1 MNTLNLVLA
10 CVLLAATGAG
20 FAADEQPGEKMPG
33 MAQREV
39 VSPKKVEDLPK
50 AEMLPAKD
58 AARLKNIGTKVF
70 RIQWGKKLVAVSD
83 HGFQAITDGT
93 TTISYRPAGNAY
105 FVQTGK
111 AGRSGKSAF
120 RGTDQQLIERGRAI
134 LAGLGINRN
143 EIADTKILQ
152 QYVTEGMMNP
162 ATRQVEVNPPRQ
174 DRRSLIVRR
183 VVGGVP
189 VFNSRLALDLDGDGK
204 IAALELSWPLI
215 EPKVLEEA
223 GRLQKIAVAEFKAPE
238 RKGARIESVQVGIL
252 HSPGASFVED
262 QIAAIRVIYA
272 PTDPKVGMKPVVY
285 LGRDGRPVA
294 IPRQM
299 IAKTEAPT
307 GGRPVPD
314 DMKKPR

>member
-1 MNTLNLVLA
+1 MNTLKLVLA
-10 CVLLAATGAG
+10 CALLATTGTG
-20 FAADEQPGEKMPG
+20 FAADEQAGENVPG
-33 MAQREV
+33 MPQREV
-39 VSPKKVEDLPK
+39 VSPKKLEDLPK
-50 AEMLPAKD
+50 ADMLPARD
-58 AARLKNIGTKVF
+58 AARFKSIGTKVF
-70 RIQWGKKLVAVSD
+70 RIKWEKKLVAVSD

-111 AGRSGKSAF
+111 AGLSGKSAF
-120 RGTDQQLIERGRAI
+120 RGTDEQLIERGRAI
-134 LAGLGINRN
+134 LAGLGINRA

-152 QYVTEGMMNP
+152 QYVTEGRMNP
-162 ATRQVEVNPPRQ
+162 ATRQVEVNPPRK

-183 VVGGVP
+183 AVGGVP

-204 IAALELSWPLI
+204 IAALELSWPRI

-223 GRLQKIAVAEFKAPE
+223 GRLQKIAAAEFKAPE

-262 QIAAIRVIYA
+262 QVAAIRVIYA
-272 PTDPKVGMKPVVY
+272 PTDPKIGMKPVAY
-285 LGRDGRPVA
+285 LGVDGRPVA

-299 IAKTEAPT
+299 IAKTEAPRNE
-307 GGRPVPD
+307 RPASD

>member
-1 MNTLNLVLA
+1 MKTLILSLSIA
-10 CVLLAATGAG
+10 LFAGSGAG
-20 FAADEQPGEKMPG
+20 FAADETPAEKIPGAVKPG
-33 MAQREV
+33 A
-39 VSPKKVEDLPK
+39 VSPRRIEDLPK

-70 RIQWGKKLVAVSD
+70 GIKWSGKLIAVSD
-83 HGFQAITDGT
+83 RGFQAITDGA

-111 AGRSGKSAF
+111 AGLSGKSAF
-120 RGTDQQLIERGRAI
+120 RGTDEQLIARGKAI
-134 LAGLGINRN
+134 LTGLGIDRK

-162 ATRQVEVNPPRQ
+162 ATHKLEVNPPRK
-174 DRRSLIVRR
+174 DRRSLIVTRT
-183 VVGGVP
+183 VGGVP
-189 VFNSRLALDLDGDGK
+189 VLNSRLALDLDGDGK
-204 IAALELSWPLI
+204 IAALELSWPQI

-223 GRLQKIAVAEFKAPE
+223 GRLQKMAAAEFKAPE
-238 RKGARIESVQVGIL
+238 RKGARVESVQAGIL
-252 HSPGASFVED
+252 HSPAASFVED
-262 QIAAIRVIYA
+262 QVAAIRVIYA
-272 PTDPKVGMKPVVY
+272 PTDPNVGMKPVVY
-285 LGRDGRPVA
+285 LGMDGRPVA

-299 IAKTEAPT
+299 IAKVEVPT